1 MGLPSDP
8 RTEVGALVHP
18 EHYERVLGY
27 VDSGEREGAR
37 LVAGGGRPAHLPQGN
52 FLAPTVFAD
61 VTPLM
66 RVFQEEIFGPVVCV
80 TPFDDEEDAVRLVN
94 ATKYGLAAYL
104 WTTDLSRAHRVAD
117 RLDAGMQWVNSHN
130 VRDLAPP
137 SVA

>member
-1 MGLPSDP
+1 
-8 RTEVGALVHP
+8 
-18 EHYERVLGY
+18 
-27 VDSGEREGAR
+27 
-37 LVAGGGRPAHLPQGN
+37 
-52 FLAPTVFAD
+52 
-61 VTPLM
+61 M